1 MKKQSPAVLKAAEGV
16 VGANALWDGPLNT
29 MDFPMGTGSSSGIT
43 GMELKKTSL
52 FIKQVLLHNLQKVPC
67 KIWR

>member
-29 MDFPMGTGSSSGIT
+29 MGFPMGKGSSSGIT
-43 GMELKKTSL
+43 GLELKKEKPFYKAGPITQLAKGSM
-52 FIKQVLLHNLQKVPC
+52 
-67 KIWR
+67 